1 MKKNKKIN
9 KKPSDKEVNHKI
21 NLIGFKEIKKFL
33 NELKEH
39 ISIRLSNVEISMNE
53 VDAYI
58 IYPKTNKEKL
68 IYNVIYID
76 TSQYYKS
83 YIVNVTLRKM
93 TFKMKEMKYKD
104 LIFYSKHPALRKY
117 KNFKLIKSLKLQQHE
132 VSDYISKTLSE
143 DKVYYFH

>member
-9 KKPSDKEVNHKI
+9 KKPNDKEVNHKI

-33 NELKEH
+33 NELQKQ

-53 VDAYI
+53 IDAYI

-76 TSQYYKS
+76 TSQYYNN

-104 LIFYSKHPALRKY
+104 LIFTAS
-117 KNFKLIKSLKLQQHE
+117 IQH
-132 VSDYISKTLSE
+132 
-143 DKVYYFH
+143 